1 MFDSVAIIQITASFF
16 GTMGFCFLFNIRG
29 NKLWLAALGGMLS
42 WLLFLSLESIVAS
55 EGIRYFLVSVCSTI
69 YAEILARKVKCPAT
83 VFLVTGMVPLIP
95 GSALYYTMNYALNE
109 QWDLFMKK
117 AFYTLELALA
127 LALGI
132 IAVTTAARLITLLIR
147 YGKKQACRH
156 FHHSI

>member
-1 MFDSVAIIQITASFF
+1 VEYFVQMITACLGSV
-16 GTMGFCFLFNIRG
+16 GFAILFNIRRE
-29 NKLWLAALGGMLS
+29 KLFLASLGG
-42 WLLFLSLESIVAS
+42 LLCWGVYLLAGTVVAQEVPRCFAS
-55 EGIRYFLVSVCSTI
+55 AVVVTI

>member
-95 GSALYYTMNYALNE
+95 GSALYQTMSFFMAEDYA
-109 QWDLFMKK
+109 
-117 AFYTLELALA
+117 AFSARGLQTVMMAV
-127 LALGI
+127 G
-132 IAVTTAARLITLLIR
+132 IAVGMLFPMSVFQLIR
-147 YGKKQACRH
+147 RSRKLAEQKK
-156 FHHSI
+156 